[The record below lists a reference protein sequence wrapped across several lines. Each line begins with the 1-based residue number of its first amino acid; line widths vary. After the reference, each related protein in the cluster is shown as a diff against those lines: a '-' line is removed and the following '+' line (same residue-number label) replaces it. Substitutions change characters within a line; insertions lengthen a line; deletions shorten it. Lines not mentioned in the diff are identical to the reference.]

1 MLKYGYPTFSEK
13 SNNQCFLLLSYE
25 LLCSFP
31 WLVALEY
38 IFWGAFTSPA
48 TPWFE
53 LKIPEVKR
61 LETYSLP
68 SIENITLYYTLY
80 HIYIYIY
87 IYIYIQP
94 QLLYGLESKLL
105 RLQTYSLSSINCEVN
120 LPYSA
125 CFLKCDSP
133 VKKLASHPKR
143 ENNLLFL

>member
-87 IYIYIQP
+87 IYIYLHTTPAPVWFGIKTP
-94 QLLYGLESKLL
+94 EI
-105 RLQTYSLSSINCEVN
+105 TN
-120 LPYSA
+120 L
-125 CFLKCDSP
+125 FIIF
-133 VKKLASHPKR
+133 
-143 ENNLLFL
+143 N